1 MNLTQIEQL
10 NSALLDEAILLKNL
24 DLDAY
29 MGIMTLKKTLKDA
42 IDESVELQTALIQ
55 DYKKE
60 AKEDS
65 PPIKFEN
72 NMLSGPIDFI
82 QKIKDM
88 RNLERNILTN
98 FIDKAAFKAAFEN
111 AKPEN
116 QTVLFE
122 HLIKEE

>member
-10 NSALLDEAILLKNL
+10 NSALSDEAILLKNL

-60 AKEDS
+60 AKKDS

-72 NMLSGPIDFI
+72 NMLHGPIDFI

-88 RNLERNILTN
+88 RDLERDILTG
-98 FIDKAAFKAAFEN
+98 FVDKAAFKAAFEN
-111 AKPEN
+111 AKSEN
-116 QTVLFE
+116 QTILFE
-122 HLIKEE
+122 HLIK